1 MMPGMVRALRIDGFS
16 APSQPVSAP
25 GQPVSTPTTKFGGQP
40 VGLATP
46 QWPISAAWER
56 TMRFVGQIGTYGHL
70 PR

>member
-1 MMPGMVRALRIDGFS
+1 MMPGMVRALRIDGF
-16 APSQPVSAP
+16 SAP

-40 VGLATP
+40 VWLAAP